1 MEPKKE
7 EGRKE
12 DASKVAPKKD
22 LLAELDIAGLFKSR
36 GEAAEKEK
44 EAKEKADNAKAGHF
58 VACVLGGCMS
68 MVAAIHLWS
77 GDLIPGTD
85 PTWTFLLSA
94 CVILWLGL
102 WTAAA
107 FPSGTVLRL
116 QNEAS
121 AAARHL
127 KSVDD
132 KIAFCNVVLDE
143 AKRVKVRKYAEAWVE
158 KELS

>member
-1 MEPKKE
+1 MDSKKE
-7 EGRKE
+7 ENKKE
-12 DASKVAPKKD
+12 DSKKEAPKKD
-22 LLAELDIAGLFKSR
+22 LVAELDLAGLFKSR

-44 EAKEKADNAKAGHF
+44 KAKEKADDAKDGHF
-58 VACVLGGCMS
+58 VACVLGGCAA
-68 MVAAIHLWS
+68 MVVAIYLWL

-85 PTWTFLLSA
+85 ATRVFLLSA
-94 CVILWLGL
+94 CVIVWLGL

-121 AAARHL
+121 AATRQL
-127 KSVDD
+127 KSIDD
-132 KIAFCNVVLDE
+132 KIAFCHLVLDE
-143 AKRVKVRKYAEAWVE
+143 AKRVKVRKYAEAWVQ